1 MSCLRVQNLRC
12 TYPGGAEALRGVS
25 FEVKEAE
32 LFGFVGPDG
41 AGKTTLIKILA
52 GLVAHEGAIEAA
64 FSPDEVGYIPQR
76 FSLYTDLSVR
86 ENVDF
91 FRGLYPRHERSRDP
105 EELLDFI
112 GLARFQ
118 DRLAGALSGGMKQK
132 LALVCALVH
141 GPKVLLMDEPTVG
154 VDPVSRREFLS
165 LVFELQK
172 EGLTVVSST
181 PYMDEA
187 EQFDRVVLLHEGR
200 ILLNGTVDELRG
212 SVDGV
217 VMRVYADDPLSTQ
230 RRALKLDYIR
240 DAQLFGDRVHV
251 FLNMDPEQAS
261 RRLSHDLE
269 LPSSEIER
277 AEYSIED
284 IFLIQTGEQRV

>member
-1 MSCLRVQNLRC
+1 M
-12 TYPGGAEALRGVS
+12 RGVS

-52 GLVAHEGAIEAA
+52 GLVAHEGDIKAA
-64 FSPDEVGYIPQR
+64 FSADEVGYIPQR

-105 EELLDFI
+105 DELLDFI

-217 VMRVYADDPLSTQ
+217 VMRVYSNDPLATQ
-230 RRALKLDYIR
+230 RRALKLGYIR

-251 FLNMDPEQAS
+251 FLEQEPEQAARLLS
-261 RRLSHDLE
+261 RDLE
-269 LPSSEIER
+269 LPLSEIER

-284 IFLIQTGEQRV
+284 IFLIQTGEQHV

>member
-1 MSCLRVQNLRC
+1 M
-12 TYPGGAEALRGVS
+12 RGVS

-52 GLVAHEGAIEAA
+52 GLVAHEGDIKAA
-64 FSPDEVGYIPQR
+64 FSADEVGYIPQR

-91 FRGLYPRHERSRDP
+91 FRGLYPRYERSRDP
-105 EELLDFI
+105 DELLDFI

-212 SVDGV
+212 SVDGI
-217 VMRVYADDPLSTQ
+217 VMRVYSNDPLTTQ
-230 RRALKLDYIR
+230 RRALKLGYIR

-251 FLNMDPEQAS
+251 FLEQEPEQAARLLS
-261 RRLSHDLE
+261 RDLE
-269 LPSSEIER
+269 LPLSEIER

-284 IFLIQTGEQRV
+284 IFLIQTGEQHV